1 MKHELY
7 DDIIQ
12 ALKDRSEWEQKQ
24 SVWYRMRHG
33 GLRRGNKPYPNAPD
47 LHFPLVDSNIEKLK
61 PFYFQQL
68 YAAETFAAFIALK
81 PQSNELTTSASG
93 WFDYKLKQQTNLER
107 EILCAIDHME
117 NNGSSL
123 VKIYWDEEK
132 KRLCFDA
139 RDPLYVI
146 VPKMTNDTQDS
157 DWLVD
162 VIHMSEA
169 QYRANS
175 NFNQDDGFIKLIKG
189 KDTSVSGAIAKREEA
204 GRREGITMGATDDQ
218 IVLWEIYKK
227 GDKAI
232 TVQTIS
238 PLQPLEDRQ
247 VRDDF
252 DLPYNLGPFKS
263 GQRIPFA
270 RFRMEIKDKGWYSPR
285 GISEVLAPFETSICR
300 MWNSKHEAMD
310 FFNRPTFTDDG
321 RFQGGNTSNIKMLPG
336 QILPVGIIPTSNP
349 TPPISFDEEMQ
360 ATRAAAE
367 YRLQIPDLGASR
379 HYTPGGEGTKGNVTA
394 TQINAIVGQSSQ
406 SDDMRARIFRL
417 DLAELY
423 QMAWAIYLQYD
434 RKSLDYVLAD
444 ELTQV
449 SDEALHDQYLIAPN
463 GSADGWNKSL
473 QIQKSVARKQMLG
486 NSPYIDQGELDK
498 TILELDDPKLVK
510 RLWRDPGQASRNQME
525 RQAEEVSIML
535 LGFPAEVEPS
545 DDDVAHIQS
554 WSGFIDRRMHAQEP
568 ITPEFA
574 KLMIQHEQGHEQQ
587 MGQKRDKRLPQI
599 KQAAMPYL
607 QLLSQ
612 IAQSEQQPPNV
623 IQGPGGQQPQQQIDP
638 LKQAELAM
646 KGQKQSADIQ
656 RDQAKVQLD
665 AQKVAASLSNSL
677 AALKKAGVPIT
688 NEEINKVLAQAGLP
702 PLVQAVQPTP
712 NQQIV

>member
-1 MKHELY
+1 MKNELY

-12 ALKDRSEWEQKQ
+12 ALKDRTEWEGRQ

-81 PQSNELTTSASG
+81 PQSNELTTSAAG

-123 VKIYWDEEK
+123 VKIYWDEDS
-132 KRLCFDA
+132 KRLCYDA

-146 VPKMTNDTQDS
+146 VPKMTNDIQDS

-169 QYRANS
+169 QYRANP

-189 KDTSVSGAIAKREEA
+189 KDTTVSGAIAKGEDA
-204 GRREGITMGATDDQ
+204 SRREGITMGADDGQ

-238 PLQPLEDRQ
+238 PLQPLEDKQ

-252 DLPYNLGPFKS
+252 DLPYNLGPFK
-263 GQRIPFA
+263 GGKRIPFA

-285 GISEVLAPFETSICR
+285 GISEILAPFETSMCR
-300 MWNSKHEAMD
+300 MWNAKHEAMD
-310 FFNRPTFTDDG
+310 FFNRPTYQSDRDL
-321 RFQGGNTSNIKMLPG
+321 GNVSNIKMLPG
-336 QILPVGIIPTSNP
+336 QILPPGITPTQNP

-360 ATRAAAE
+360 NTRASAE

-379 HYTPGGEGTKGNVTA
+379 HLTPGGEGAKGNVTA

-423 QMAWAIYLQYD
+423 QMSWAIYLQYD

-486 NSPYIDQGELDK
+486 QSPYIDQGELDK
-498 TILELDDPKLVK
+498 TILEVDDPKLVK
-510 RLWRDPGQASRNQME
+510 RLWRDPGTASKNQME
-525 RQAEEVSIML
+525 RQAEEISIML

-545 DDDVAHIQS
+545 DDDVAHLQS

-574 KLMIQHEQGHEQQ
+574 KLMIQHEQSHEQQ
-587 MGQKRDKRLPQI
+587 MGQKRGKRLPQI

-612 IAQSEQQPPNV
+612 IAQSEQQPQNV
-623 IQGPGGQQPQQQIDP
+623 IQGPGGPPPPQQEPIDP
-638 LKQAELAM
+638 IKQAELQL
-646 KGQKQSADIQ
+646 KQQKQGADIQ
-656 RDQAKVQLD
+656 RDQAKIQLD
-665 AQKVAASLSNSL
+665 TRKVAISLQNSL
-677 AALKKAGVPIT
+677 ASLQKAGVPIT
-688 NEEINKVLAQAGLP
+688 EEQINKALADAGLP
-702 PLVQAVQPTP
+702 PITQPIQPT
-712 NQQIV
+712 QQIV